1 MQFSPIANVLD
12 ARRSRPAVAVAR
24 GPAAGLSNRRIECI
38 MEQKVQ
44 AMQIELSR
52 EEAELLRDRLQ
63 QQVKELDKE
72 INRTESREF
81 KRALQADDRA
91 MERILG
97 RLAVALE
104 ERRE

>member
-1 MQFSPIANVLD
+1 
-12 ARRSRPAVAVAR
+12 
-24 GPAAGLSNRRIECI
+24 
-38 MEQKVQ
+38 MEWKVE

-52 EEAELLRDRLQ
+52 EEAELLRDTLE

-72 INRTESREF
+72 ISRTESREF
-81 KRALQADDRA
+81 KRALLADDRV

-97 RLAVALE
+97 RLSVALE

>member
-1 MQFSPIANVLD
+1 LRPC
-12 ARRSRPAVAVAR
+12 RSNSVERKP
-24 GPAAGLSNRRIECI
+24 SCW
-38 MEQKVQ
+38 
-44 AMQIELSR
+44 
-52 EEAELLRDRLQ
+52 RDRLQ

-81 KRALQADDRA
+81 KRALQSDDRT

-97 RLAVALE
+97 RLTDALE

>member
-1 MQFSPIANVLD
+1 
-12 ARRSRPAVAVAR
+12 
-24 GPAAGLSNRRIECI
+24 
-38 MEQKVQ
+38 MERKVE

-104 ERRE
+104 DREG